1 MSWSQPNSAG
11 IGSGGAGQSIVP
23 NGGTGARDGGA
34 GGAWA
39 RRGRWGPGAG
49 REFAV
54 RRWCTAKS
62 SVVVYA
68 GDVCQSRDNF
78 SETLLLGTNILYL
91 PYVL

>member
-1 MSWSQPNSAG
+1 MPWFQPNSAG

-39 RRGRWGPGAG
+39 RRDRRGPGAG

-54 RRWCTAKS
+54 RRWCTAKAS
-62 SVVVYA
+62 AVVRA
-68 GDVCQSRDNF
+68 GDVCQSRDTVTAL
-78 SETLLLGTNILYL
+78 SCS
-91 PYVL
+91 